1 MDKRILRSEA
11 RFIYRLKQETNGKII
26 IVEIILILLNLM
38 LVDLGN
44 ADLFLIII
52 QDKNNIYFL
61 LWMQRMRGLVQILGR
76 IPAGSKERN
85 KKIF

>member
-52 QDKNNIYFL
+52 
-61 LWMQRMRGLVQILGR
+61 
-76 IPAGSKERN
+76 
-85 KKIF
+85 